1 MEGHLSLFMD
11 PGICKIVPRKKERRE
26 VMVLSE
32 RASDVSVCVGAGRNG
47 MVCKRRV
54 SSCNN
59 NQ

>member
-32 RASDVSVCVGAGRNG
+32 
-47 MVCKRRV
+47 
-54 SSCNN
+54 
-59 NQ
+59 